1 MKNFKTTLF
10 LASALLGA
18 FGLLSFRPVLDAV
31 GDSDKLYCDSTE
43 KSELVVFLCDSTETD
58 SLTLTNAL
66 ILALNDSTET
76 DSLVASSALVYAGC
90 DTTETKTDDD
100 GDTKELIN
108 MYVLNSFASDST
120 EVDSVNAV

>member
-10 LASALLGA
+10 LTAALLGA

-43 KSELVVFLCDSTETD
+43 KSELAIFLCDSTEAD
-58 SLTLTNAL
+58 SLALTNAL
-66 ILALNDSTET
+66 IQALNDSTET
-76 DSLVASSALVYAGC
+76 DSLVASAAIVYVGC
-90 DTTETKTDDD
+90 DTTKTKTED
-100 GDTKELIN
+100 GDTEELIN

-120 EVDSVNAV
+120 EVDSVSAV